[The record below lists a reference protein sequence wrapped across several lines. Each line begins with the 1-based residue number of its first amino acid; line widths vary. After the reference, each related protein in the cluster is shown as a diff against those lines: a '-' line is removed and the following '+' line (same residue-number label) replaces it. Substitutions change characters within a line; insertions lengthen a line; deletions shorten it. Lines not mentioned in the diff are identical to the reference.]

1 MAEYRHWPIAIPAAS
16 FIVMCWTAS
25 SDCGPE
31 ILMSPMWL
39 TSKTPTPVRTAR
51 CSFIRPPCLGY
62 STGMSQPLKSTI
74 FAPSWRWTAFN
85 AVLRTIGVDG
95 VSGDTMSLRRPAGAA
110 QDGVTKYGNT
120 RFFTRSTTGNARL
133 YYTLRRYRSTTF
145 YVWSSLPQVQYNL
158 VSHFSSAE
166 SLAFLWGTERLPIMS
181 APSVLNSEAESKPV
195 TRMESVRPKTV
206 LCVDDEKIGL
216 RVRKIMLESRGYA
229 VLTATSGPEGLKV
242 FDENQVDLVLLDYFM
257 PDLNGGEVASE
268 MRRRPA

>member
-1 MAEYRHWPIAIPAAS
+1 
-16 FIVMCWTAS
+16 
-25 SDCGPE
+25 
-31 ILMSPMWL
+31 
-39 TSKTPTPVRTAR
+39 
-51 CSFIRPPCLGY
+51 
-62 STGMSQPLKSTI
+62 
-74 FAPSWRWTAFN
+74 
-85 AVLRTIGVDG
+85 
-95 VSGDTMSLRRPAGAA
+95 MSLRRPAGAA

-229 VLTATSGPEGLKV
+229 VLTANSGPEGLKV

-268 MRRRPA
+268 MRRRRPGVPIVFLSAYFSLPPEALELADGFITKGDPPDVLIDRIQQLL